1 MAEVEYQV
9 KMAKLQ
15 NTAQKMNQTD
25 FLIARFKIEDTI
37 YDSHRVETEHF
48 LLLKENYADLQSKS
62 LDETESTLNSSD
74 QLSQELDKIGKD
86 VED

>member
-48 LLLKENYADLQSKS
+48 LLLKENYAELQNKS
-62 LDETESTLNSSD
+62 QDETESTLNSSD
-74 QLSQELDKIGKD
+74 
-86 VED
+86 